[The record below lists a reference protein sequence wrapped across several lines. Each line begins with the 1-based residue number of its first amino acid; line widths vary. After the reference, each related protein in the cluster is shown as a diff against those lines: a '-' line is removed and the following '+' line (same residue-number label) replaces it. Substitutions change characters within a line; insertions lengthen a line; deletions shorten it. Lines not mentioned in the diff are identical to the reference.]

1 MSARPNNSQEHA
13 CSIDIACVI
22 GCSVKRYPAKL
33 DFVTMMLDDRSGQE
47 QVVDNALVR
56 MYFIVCSCD
65 SEQSCMPCAG
75 MCVIPTRLIISQEI
89 DNACV

>member
-47 QVVDNALVR
+47 QVVDDALVR
-56 MYFIVCSCD
+56 MLYFIVCSCE
-65 SEQSCMPCAG
+65 SEQFQFLASASLHWYDNLPSK
-75 MCVIPTRLIISQEI
+75 RLP
-89 DNACV
+89 